1 MPWEQH
7 PFWKPVPHLS
17 QGAGLCQVGLELSV
31 FFPTREKPE
40 SQGLFPGAKYVSS
53 PFLFFFLIP

>member
-17 QGAGLCQVGLELSV
+17 QGAGLCQVGLEVSV

-53 PFLFFFLIP
+53 PSSFS